1 MSLKPTIASYSGTT
15 YRLMRDTLTGDLL
28 DLIEQIV
35 VTPAAM
41 THMNQ
46 AVLAELVAMHVLAT
60 TDHGL
65 RLNTAVFMEEDI
77 VNVWALASHLGA
89 GLGKELLAVGEGL
102 NGCSPE
108 IKNLLGGIIGVSQG
122 LSQVFRDQHLAVDWK
137 SYTGRYAQAKVDFDQ
152 ICDTYHSLNPD
163 WQNKSVLRGNR
174 YTAVFIG
181 SGGSSYQSIVSEIS
195 SSPTFRN
202 HLLRLLTDA
211 FGTLLTGHDVDD
223 ALMQTAQE
231 IGFVR
236 NGRPTPILVTKEIY
250 HELAPVIQR
259 ISAISCQ
266 FYLDHLP
273 LVMKRLRQTSCGSRG
288 VPPENMMMHFWR
300 YCRRALA
307 KELYAAGFLT
317 DDVPSTGSITV
328 FYDNEIEELRRQL

>member
-1 MSLKPTIASYSGTT
+1 MSLKPTIASYSGAT
-15 YRLMRDTLTGDLL
+15 YRLMRDALSTEML

-35 VTPAAM
+35 VRPTAM
-41 THMNQ
+41 TDIDQ
-46 AVLAELVAMHVLAT
+46 AVLAELVEMHVLAA

-65 RLNTAVFMEEDI
+65 RLNTSIFMKEDI
-77 VNVWALASHLGA
+77 VNVWALASRLGA
-89 GLGKELLAVGEGL
+89 GLGKELLAAGEGL

-122 LSQVFRDQHLAVDWK
+122 LSQVFRDQRLAVDWK

-152 ICDTYHSLNPD
+152 VCDTYHGLNPD
-163 WQNKSVLRGNR
+163 WQNKSVLRGDR

-195 SSPTFRN
+195 SSPAFRN
-202 HLLRLLTDA
+202 HLLHHLTDA
-211 FGTLLTGHDVDD
+211 FGALLTAQGVDD
-223 ALMQTAQE
+223 GRVQTAQE
-231 IGFVR
+231 MGFVL
-236 NGRPTPILVTKEIY
+236 NGRPAPILVTKEIY
-250 HELAPVIQR
+250 HALAPTIAE
-259 ISAISCQ
+259 ISAASCQ

-273 LVMKRLRQTSCGSRG
+273 LIMNCLRQTRCGARG

-317 DDVPSTGSITV
+317 DSVPNTGSITV